1 MLTSLHIE
9 NIAVIKNIDI
19 EFNEGFTVLT
29 GETGAGKSIIID
41 SINLLLGGRP
51 GKDLI
56 RTGESSAMVS
66 ALFSNISVSNVKLLN
81 EMGVQLS
88 EDDNSLMLQRNI
100 SADGKSSTRLNG
112 RTIPVALQKELGK
125 SLINI
130 HGQHDNQ
137 ALLQPSRHIHF
148 LDSYADVN
156 EILPEYEK
164 YYSLMNDTTKKISD
178 LSRNEQEKARMI
190 ELLKYQISDIDSV
203 KLKDNEDEKLT
214 NESNRIQNFEK
225 ILKQVKLVYRALY
238 RMEKGLSAFDLMT
251 RASDALAQIAD
262 VLPEANQFIEKLT
275 EFKYEI
281 EDIAETVRD
290 AAADDYD
297 DPTAELNRIESRL
310 DEIFRLKRKYGS
322 TIKEILEFK
331 EKAEKELEEI
341 ELSDVKIIELKAKYS
356 EYKSKAKEYSDKL
369 TKIRTQAARILEVKI
384 MEELA
389 FLEMGKVKF
398 SVQIKPI
405 VESSGG
411 VRYASRGV
419 DDIEFLI
426 STNPGEPLKPLS
438 KIASGGEL
446 SRIMLA
452 MKSVFAGRENTE
464 TIIFDEIDTGI
475 SGKTSQ
481 KIGVKLRQTSDSC
494 QVICVT
500 HSAQIASTAQNHLFI
515 NKTENDGRV
524 ETIVTPLTENDRVNE
539 VARIMG
545 GLEIT
550 TKLLDTA
557 REMIENNNNI

>member
-9 NIAVIKNIDI
+9 NIAVIKNVDI
-19 EFNEGFTVLT
+19 ELSDGFTVLT

-66 ALFSNISVSNVKLLN
+66 ALFSHISEANIKYLN
-81 EMGVQLS
+81 EMGIQLS
-88 EDDNSLMLQRNI
+88 EDDDSLMLQRNI
-100 SADGKSSTRLNG
+100 SADGRTSTRLNG
-112 RTIPVALQKELGK
+112 RTIPVAVQKELGK
-125 SLINI
+125 LLINI

-156 EILPEYEK
+156 EVLPEYEK
-164 YYSLMNDTTKKISD
+164 YYSLMNETTKKISE

-203 KLKDNEDEKLT
+203 KLKENEDEKLSA
-214 NESNRIQNFEK
+214 ESNRIQNFEK

-238 RMEKGLSAFDLMT
+238 RMEKGLSAFDLIT
-251 RASDALAQIAD
+251 RASDALGQIAD

-297 DPTAELNRIESRL
+297 DPTAELNRIEARL

-322 TIKEILEFK
+322 TIKEILEYK
-331 EKAEKELEEI
+331 EKSERELEEI
-341 ELSDVKIIELKAKYS
+341 ELSDVKIMELKAKFT
-356 EYKSKAKEYSDKL
+356 EYEAKAKEYADKL
-369 TKIRTQAARILEVKI
+369 TEIRTQAAKTLEVKI

-419 DDIEFLI
+419 DDVEFLI

-481 KIGVKLRQTSDSC
+481 KIGVKLRQTANNC

-500 HSAQIASTAQNHLFI
+500 HSAQIASTAHNHLYI
-515 NKTENDGRV
+515 QKTEHGGRV
-524 ETIVTPLTENDRVNE
+524 ETTVIPLSEAERVNE

-550 TKLLDTA
+550 SKLLETA
-557 REMIENNNNI
+557 KEMIENNKEI